1 MREITEKGISCHL
14 FRLELLPVSV
24 LVGCFDVSSINASR
38 DVNAAVVN
46 VSGRQRM
53 LSQRTALFALR
64 LVCSQDLAE
73 RRQLRQELL
82 GAIAL
87 MERSHQGLIASDR
100 VAGLPGQLSPAIR
113 SLYFDPPVQLDR
125 QIRDY
130 VAAARSLA
138 QLPDSALTR
147 DDPYLNQMVM
157 AANGKLL
164 EALDAIVNQYQ
175 QESNAEQL
183 ALDIEQAALYEQS
196 CQSAAIAQAQAQ
208 QLKQTL
214 AQLQQTQAQLIQVE
228 KMSSLGQLVA
238 GVAHEINNP
247 VNFIYGNLVH
257 IGAYMQDMLELVNQY
272 QQYHPIPAAP
282 VAAFIEA
289 IDLDFVSA
297 DFPKI
302 LSSMKAGA
310 DRIRKT
316 VLSLRNFARLDEA
329 AMKPVDLH
337 EGIDNT
343 LLLLQS
349 ALNDRSGRP
358 RIEAIKHYSALPP
371 VECYASQLNQVFMNI
386 LSNAIEALEGE
397 IVMRE
402 QSKEKPEE
410 GRVNSFHPLSS
421 VLTSHASVPHPPL
434 SILCPEILIRTEL
447 RDRDWV
453 AVRIR
458 DNGPGMTQAVQ
469 QRLFDPFFTTKPVG
483 QGIGLGLAIS
493 YQIIEKHGGTL
504 RCISAPGKG
513 AEFVMEIPIR
523 QIDRAAHPRVNATT
537 VPEFSCSAGQI

>member
-1 MREITEKGISCHL
+1 MREITEKKLSYHL
-14 FRLELLPVSV
+14 FRLELLPVLTWVS
-24 LVGCFDVSSINASR
+24 CFDVSSLNARR

-64 LVCSQDLAE
+64 LVCSQDPAE
-73 RRQLRQELL
+73 RNQLRQELL
-82 GAIAL
+82 SAIAL
-87 MERSHQGLIASDR
+87 MERSHQGLIAGDR
-100 VAGLPGQLSPAIR
+100 VAGLPGQPSPAIR
-113 SLYFDPPVQLDR
+113 SIYFDAPVRLDR

-130 VAAARSLA
+130 IAAARSLA
-138 QLPDSALTR
+138 QLSDSALTR
-147 DDPYLNQMVM
+147 DNPDLNQNLNQIVT

-164 EALDAIVNQYQ
+164 EALDAVVNQYQ
-175 QESNAEQL
+175 RESNAEQL

-257 IGAYMQDMLELVNQY
+257 IEAYMQDMLELVNQY

-289 IDLDFVSA
+289 VDLDFLSA

-302 LSSMKAGA
+302 LSSMKAGT

-349 ALNDRSGRP
+349 LLNDRAGYP
-358 RIEAIKHYSALPP
+358 RIKTIKQYGNLPP

-386 LSNAIEALEGE
+386 LSNAIDALKGE
-397 IVMRE
+397 IVMSE
-402 QSKEKPEE
+402 QSKDKLGEDRGNP
-410 GRVNSFHPLSS
+410 FFPSS
-421 VLTSHASVPHPPL
+421 SLVTLPFSVARPA
-434 SILCPEILIRTEL
+434 ILIQTEV

-458 DNGPGMTQAVQ
+458 DNGPGMTQAVK
-469 QRLFDPFFTTKPVG
+469 QRLFDPFFTTKTVG
-483 QGIGLGLAIS
+483 QGTGLGLAIS

-504 RCISAPGKG
+504 GCISAPGKG
-513 AEFVMEIPIR
+513 AEFVIEIPIR
-523 QIDRAAHPRVNATT
+523 QINRAAHPSGNATT
-537 VPEFSCSAGQI
+537 VPELSCSVGPV